1 MISDANYKIKR
12 KNGLFVYDLPV
23 SRANIQKMIDNTCLA
38 RRDAYYINMIN
49 DRSVVIKF
57 NQKPDT
63 PLRTFFIGPVRC
75 SYDTDY
81 NEITYDLPDQHQP
94 VVIETIKEEEE
105 PATVEEEKEE
115 EGLPAIKAPIIA
127 KPTTSK
133 IKTTYPSGVSWWG
146 WQSVLIEEIKG
157 KRFDG
162 RSIRWYVDFLGGTGK
177 TYLCDHIQE
186 CVPDK
191 IYIINSENIDSLKN
205 LLESARKQ
213 STPRAIIFNLTSG
226 DSKTIAR
233 NIDLYRFLELFSD
246 TFRAAWII
254 VLSNTYP
261 TLDKMSMN
269 RWIIRKLPQPKYA
282 VDGKIIE
289 VDATSMTQR
298 AIVKKVMSR
307 IIPPIY
313 RQGCSKDL
321 MDRED
326 IFNHYVGVGGEE
338 KVKHR
343 SRSRIK
349 GVKVVPVS
357 V

>member
-1 MISDANYKIKR
+1 MISDANYKVKR
-12 KNGLFVYDLPV
+12 KNGLFVYDQSV

-38 RRDAYYINMIN
+38 RRDAYYINMVN

-57 NQKPDT
+57 NHKPDT

-75 SYDTDY
+75 SYDPEYT
-81 NEITYDLPDQHQP
+81 ELTYDLPNEQP
-94 VVIETIKEEEE
+94 TVVEIEEPIKEEEND
-105 PATVEEEKEE
+105 VKEE
-115 EGLPAIKAPIIA
+115 ENGLPVIKAPSVKPISSI
-127 KPTTSK
+127 KPTPSV
-133 IKTTYPSGVSWWG
+133 KTHSSGITWWG
-146 WQSVLIEEIKG
+146 WQSSLIEEIKG
-157 KRFDG
+157 KRTDG
-162 RSIRWYVDFLGGTGK
+162 RSVRWYVDFLGGTGK

-191 IYIINSENIDSLKN
+191 IYIITSENIDSLKD

-233 NIDLYRFLELFSD
+233 NVDLYRFLELFSD
-246 TFRAAWII
+246 SFRSAWII

-269 RWIIRKLPQPKYA
+269 RWIIRKLPQPRLA
-282 VDGKIIE
+282 IDGKVIE
-289 VDATSMTQR
+289 VDATSMSQQR

-313 RQGCSKDL
+313 RDGCGKDL

-326 IFNHYVGVGGEE
+326 IFNHYMGVGEE
-338 KVKHR
+338 KVKR
-343 SRSRIK
+343 GRSRIR
-349 GVKVVPVS
+349 GVKVVS
-357 V
+357 VNV